1 MRVHYSFRSAT
12 IGSTLAARLAGM
24 TDASSAARAVNPG
37 AFRSCRSASRKS
49 VSIHTSYGVR
59 PTLLYES
66 SRPLVPGDRQ
76 ASPSWVSTDC
86 GVGWQTEENPSC
98 SRFCLLASMA
108 LIPVA
113 QPSAQGPGQTPSKP
127 AKLLSLAQVWTMN
140 GTYND
145 PQHGVSFRYPA
156 VWQATTQFANHPPAL
171 TQSDAVKPIAGFG
184 YSEGGFPRK
193 QLVGPYG
200 RTNLEGVGIVY
211 AAVPAASAAA
221 CKATAKSVSGSP
233 EGLPVTFGERSF
245 SVYKTESAGMS
256 QIHFRESLCHLRRG
270 QLLPLRDGC
279 GGGFAWGRG

>member
-1 MRVHYSFRSAT
+1 MLQV
-12 IGSTLAARLAGM
+12 
-24 TDASSAARAVNPG
+24 
-37 AFRSCRSASRKS
+37 
-49 VSIHTSYGVR
+49 
-59 PTLLYES
+59 
-66 SRPLVPGDRQ
+66 
-76 ASPSWVSTDC
+76 
-86 GVGWQTEENPSC
+86 
-98 SRFCLLASMA
+98 LLATSLA
-108 LIPVA
+108 LLPVA

-256 QIHFRESLCHLRRG
+256 QSISGNLYATYAGANCYLFETDVAVVSPGVVDNIQVLTPPQLSFIDSHLVDIIKSVQIMTG
-270 QLLPLRDGC
+270 H
-279 GGGFAWGRG
+279 